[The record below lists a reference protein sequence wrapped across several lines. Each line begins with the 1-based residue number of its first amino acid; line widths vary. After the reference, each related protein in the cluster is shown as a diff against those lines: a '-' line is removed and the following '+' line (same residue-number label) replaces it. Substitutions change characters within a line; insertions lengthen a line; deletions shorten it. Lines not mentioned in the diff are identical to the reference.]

1 MADQGVSTDGHQ
13 SGSTDAVSAA
23 AREARETAAD
33 VLAEGLWILLGQGVI
48 GDRNLV
54 TPETVTS

>member
-1 MADQGVSTDGHQ
+1 L
-13 SGSTDAVSAA
+13 AA